1 MYEKFRTFCTIK
13 YIKVYEIHIKFFE
26 GQSTYFIT
34 QITTI
39 RTLKYGSFFVT
50 VRMAFIHSLNGI
62 TFILTGELA
71 VIYCLSNSF
80 CSRYYNY
87 FLEYSQA
94 SIPCTILLYIN
105 GTVHFSDVK
114 FAAIQFNKRAFF
126 KCISKYQ
133 SL

>member
-13 YIKVYEIHIKFFE
+13 YIKVYEIQIKYFE

-34 QITTI
+34 LITTI

-71 VIYCLSNSF
+71 VIYCLRNSF

-87 FLEYSQA
+87 SQNTRRHPFLVRYC
-94 SIPCTILLYIN
+94 CTL
-105 GTVHFSDVK
+105 TVLCIFLMLK

-126 KCISKYQ
+126 KCISEYQ